1 MCPIEAALTFSL
13 RFSGKYCVQEHI
25 IESGKIAMNE
35 PVGNFEH
42 VNSTNAQRGTGRDS
56 LFLKAI
62 LRFNS
67 SGDEG
72 EVRIR
77 NLSAGG
83 LMAEAPVR
91 VTRGEKVEVNLRTI
105 GWISGSVA
113 WVTEGRIGIAFDHP
127 IDPMDARKP
136 VGGAELEMPHYLKK
150 LNVMAPSKPLR
161 RL

>member
-1 MCPIEAALTFSL
+1 
-13 RFSGKYCVQEHI
+13 
-25 IESGKIAMNE
+25 MNE
-35 PVGNFEH
+35 PVGTFLP
-42 VNSTNAQRGTGRDS
+42 SNAADTQRGNGRDS

-67 SGDEG
+67 TGDEG

-91 VTRGEKVEVNLRTI
+91 VSRGEKVEVNLRTI

-113 WVTEGRIGIAFDHP
+113 WVTEGRLGIAFDHP
-127 IDPMDARKP
+127 IDPMSARKP
-136 VGGAELEMPHYLKK
+136 VGGADLEMPNYLKK
-150 LNVMAPSKPLR
+150 LNEKNPARPVR
-161 RL
+161 RF